1 MAVSPGG
8 SRRSETDAAAFT
20 ASPQLA
26 IQARRT
32 ALGLSQTDLAQL
44 ARTTQAQVSRIERGA
59 ITPTLPV
66 LERLARALDAD
77 LEVTL
82 KAL

>member
-1 MAVSPGG
+1 MPSRPGVPRSG
-8 SRRSETDAAAFT
+8 CPRRS
-20 ASPQLA
+20 SP
-26 IQARRT
+26 
-32 ALGLSQTDLAQL
+32 SWP
-44 ARTTQAQVSRIERGA
+44 RTTQAQVSRIERGA

>member
-1 MAVSPGG
+1 MTSPPIGN
-8 SRRSETDAAAFT
+8 
-20 ASPQLA
+20 A

-32 ALGLSQTDLAQL
+32 ALGLSQTELAQL
-44 ARTTQAQVSRIERGA
+44 ARTTQAQVSRVERGA
-59 ITPTLPV
+59 IPPTLPV

>member
-1 MAVSPGG
+1 MTSPPIGN
-8 SRRSETDAAAFT
+8 
-20 ASPQLA
+20 A

-32 ALGLSQTDLAQL
+32 ALGLSQSELAQL

-59 ITPTLPV
+59 ITPTLPI
-66 LERLARALDAD
+66 LERLARALGAD

-82 KAL
+82 KAR